1 MTKLIKICSYT
12 FEEYLERVQ
21 SFHGFAAPGVIIGGF
36 MVDLAYQHLPPEGLF
51 DAICETERC
60 LPDAIQLLT
69 PCTIGNGWLRVFN
82 VGRFALALYEKQQ
95 GEGIRVSL
103 NAAKL
108 DDWPE
113 IKSWFFNLKPKE
125 AQDSQLLSEQIKEAG
140 ANICHY
146 QRIRIDLR
154 SLKERRNARFT
165 ICPRCKEAYPIADGE
180 ICLACRGEIP
190 YLIPLSDWKKAN
202 SSV

>member
-1 MTKLIKICSYT
+1 
-12 FEEYLERVQ
+12 
-21 SFHGFAAPGVIIGGF
+21 
-36 MVDLAYQHLPPEGLF
+36 MVDLAYQHLPQGGLF

-103 NAAKL
+103 DAAKL
-108 DDWPE
+108 DNWSE
-113 IKSWFFNLKPKE
+113 IKSWFFNLRPKE
-125 AQDSQLLSEQIKEAG
+125 AQDSQLLLEQIKEAG
-140 ANICHY
+140 VNICHY
-146 QRIRIDLR
+146 QPIKVNLGL
-154 SLKERRNARFT
+154 LKERRNARFA

-180 ICLACRGEIP
+180 ICLGCKGEIP
-190 YLIPLSDWKKAN
+190 YIVP
-202 SSV
+202 